1 MMKNLKVLDARKN
14 EGEVT
19 KEEISEMTS
28 NYYNILNENLKL
40 SQTHETKLTGMQVN
54 WKKDSTLKD
63 AVSVWDTGI
72 SVDLLKY
79 VGAKSVQ
86 LPDNF
91 SIHPTLEKNFV
102 QERLKKLVKG
112 NQIDWATAEAL
123 AVGSLLYQGGL
134 VINQA
139 MPEHSDLGDIIEA
152 GEEYRE

>member
-1 MMKNLKVLDARKN
+1 MLYYLFQN

-19 KEEISEMTS
+19 KEEISDMTS

-123 AVGSLLYQGGL
+123 AVGSLLYQDFTEKSVLIKGNAC
-134 VINQA
+134 VCVCVPACMRA
-139 MPEHSDLGDIIEA
+139 MS
-152 GEEYRE
+152 R